1 MQDFFHP
8 QYPYEIRISCFFLSP
23 LFGFDGLLQA
33 AKALA
38 VQRGRLVWRVIE
50 ITGRGAKEDGRV
62 GPPTICKTI
71 ILIIVIIIIITIIIM
86 IIRPGAVFCP
96 EGSNGV

>member
-1 MQDFFHP
+1 
-8 QYPYEIRISCFFLSP
+8 LSP

-33 AKALA
+33 TKALA
-38 VQRGRLVWRVIE
+38 VQRGRLVWRIIE

-71 ILIIVIIIIITIIIM
+71 IIIVIIIVIIIII
-86 IIRPGAVFCP
+86 RPGAVCCP